1 MLACYVLRVLLDAA
15 LCSAEFCSPCTSGL
29 LSWCDRYVSYV
40 MLWFHRVFLCAYT
53 QSRWNCTKLQ
63 MKNGI
68 KLHTKC
74 SLYIIFTSVNM
85 TLQMLRVVYKA
96 HMRNAWT
103 VLVFCLAGVSPI
115 VSEHRKQI
123 DDLKKFKNDF
133 RVSFSV
139 NLIVS
144 KFLAELRLL

>member
-1 MLACYVLRVLLDAA
+1 M
-15 LCSAEFCSPCTSGL
+15 
-29 LSWCDRYVSYV
+29 
-40 MLWFHRVFLCAYT
+40 
-53 QSRWNCTKLQ
+53 
-63 MKNGI
+63 
-68 KLHTKC
+68 
-74 SLYIIFTSVNM
+74 
-85 TLQMLRVVYKA
+85 
-96 HMRNAWT
+96 
-103 VLVFCLAGVSPI
+103 LVFCLAGVSPI